1 MSFVC
6 LFLILGKIQDLD
18 STFSDYYTNDIYI
31 IRMTYFVEKFLFLE
45 YKASIMKVWNCLI
58 VDDEDVDR
66 LMVVSFAKK
75 FPQLNIVGTCKSVD
89 EAFSIL
95 EKTAID
101 VLFLDI
107 DMPESNGVA
116 LRKRAME
123 VPVCIFITGHS
134 EYAVESF
141 ELETLDF
148 IVKPLRFERF
158 EKAIQRID
166 QFLEIKEKASLFELS
181 IGDDV
186 IFIKEGNEK
195 SKIKL
200 FDILYL
206 EALKDYTLL
215 VTEQKKHCI
224 WSNIGSLLRQDP
236 FTSFTRIHRSFAI
249 QKQFVKKVSAQE
261 IMLSNNVLIP
271 VGRSYKESVKQ
282 LL

>member
-1 MSFVC
+1 
-6 LFLILGKIQDLD
+6 
-18 STFSDYYTNDIYI
+18 
-31 IRMTYFVEKFLFLE
+31 
-45 YKASIMKVWNCLI
+45 MKDKVVKMKKWNCLI
-58 VDDEDVDR
+58 IDDEDIDR
-66 LMVVSFAKK
+66 LMVLSFAKK
-75 FPQLNIVGTCKSVD
+75 FPQLNIIGAYSSAQ
-89 EAFSIL
+89 EALDIL
-95 EKTAID
+95 TKTPID
-101 VLFLDI
+101 ILFLDI
-107 DMPESNGVA
+107 DMPGFSGVEF
-116 LRKRAME
+116 RKKAME
-123 VPVCIFITGHS
+123 VPVCIFITGHA

-158 EKAIQRID
+158 ERAMQRVD

-186 IFIKEGNEK
+186 IYIKEGNEK

-224 WSNIGSLLRQDP
+224 WSNIGSLLKQDP
-236 FTSFTRIHRSFAI
+236 FQSFTRIHRSFAI

-261 IMLSNNVLIP
+261 IMLSNNALIP
-271 VGRSYKESVKQ
+271 VGRSYKESVKM

>member
-1 MSFVC
+1 
-6 LFLILGKIQDLD
+6 
-18 STFSDYYTNDIYI
+18 
-31 IRMTYFVEKFLFLE
+31 
-45 YKASIMKVWNCLI
+45 MKKWNCLI

-66 LMVVSFAKK
+66 LMVLSFAKK
-75 FPQLNIVGTCKSVD
+75 FPQLNIIGAYQSAE
-89 EAFSIL
+89 EALDIL
-95 EKTAID
+95 TKTHID
-101 VLFLDI
+101 ILFLDI
-107 DMPESNGVA
+107 DMPGFSGVEF
-116 LRKRAME
+116 RKKAME
-123 VPVCIFITGHS
+123 VSVCIFITGHA

-158 EKAIQRID
+158 ERAIQRID

-181 IGDDV
+181 IGDD
-186 IFIKEGNEK
+186 IIYIKEGNER

-224 WSNIGSLLRQDP
+224 WSNIGSLLKQDP
-236 FTSFTRIHRSFAI
+236 FQSFTRIHRSFAI
-249 QKQFVKKVSAQE
+249 QKQFVKKISAQE
-261 IMLSNNVLIP
+261 IMLSNNALIP
-271 VGRSYKESVKQ
+271 VGRSYKESVKM

>member
-1 MSFVC
+1 M
-6 LFLILGKIQDLD
+6 KI
-18 STFSDYYTNDIYI
+18 
-31 IRMTYFVEKFLFLE
+31 
-45 YKASIMKVWNCLI
+45 WNCII

-66 LMVVSFAKK
+66 LMVLSFAKK
-75 FPQLNIVGTCKSVD
+75 FPQLNIIGAYKSAE
-89 EAFSIL
+89 EALPVLDKAS
-95 EKTAID
+95 ID

-107 DMPESNGVA
+107 DMPGSNGVE
-116 LRKRAME
+116 LRRRAMD

-148 IVKPLRFERF
+148 IVKPIRFERF
-158 EKAIQRID
+158 ERAMQRVD

-186 IFIKEGNEK
+186 IFIKEGSER

-224 WSNIGSLLRQDP
+224 WSNIGSLLRQDT
-236 FTSFTRIHRSFAI
+236 FQSFTRIHRSFAI
-249 QKQFVKKVSAQE
+249 QKQFVKKISAQE
-261 IMLSNNVLIP
+261 IMLTNNALIP
-271 VGRSYKESVKQ
+271 VGRSYKESVK
-282 LL
+282 LLL